1 MKIKIIRGTVV
12 EGKDVFQGQIVEVS
26 DNVGKMLIQ
35 LGKAEEIKEEEVK
48 QEDKHRKKN
57 LTV

>member
-12 EGKDVFQGQIVEVS
+12 EGKDVFQGQVVEVS

-35 LGKAEEIKEEEVK
+35 LGKAEEIKEEVR